1 MMTKTAYYMQ
11 MAQEAAA
18 QITGS
23 KEQWTAFLTTSA
35 RLYKYPFAEQ
45 LMIYKQRPEATACA
59 EYDLWNDRMNR
70 YVKRGSKGI
79 ALLDMRGEQPKLR
92 YVFDVADTGERKN
105 SRPVQ
110 LWKMNAEHE
119 QPIIRA
125 LDTAF
130 DVSAGAGSLENH
142 IMEAAERLARDY
154 WEENRRQISD
164 IVADSYLEGYDEL
177 NIGASFKRAAAV
189 SIAYSV
195 FTRTVGNAD
204 DYFEHEDFLDIFD
217 FNTQAAA
224 NVLGTAVSE
233 MSSQIFRE
241 IERTIRTY
249 EKDKQAERSQNYDG
263 AELHEER
270 RLPDSGYPVVGAGTE
285 ASGQVREDAQ
295 SVPAGEQHAAVQSP
309 DSDRETVPAPVGDS
323 GDRDRTDGADD
334 GGSSES
340 ESGTGQ
346 EIKPDGLGAAHEHAE
361 SAGRGSHSDGTYQ
374 QLNFMSLFQSE
385 AEQIQKIDAA
395 AENAAKEAESEK
407 PSAFVIVR
415 AKPCLPLW
423 SFSLIRKTEL
433 WKTNKPPAMQV
444 SQHCFSLQK
453 KTSGG
458 IINVGSPTAL
468 IYTGGIHMDNNSL
481 SHTKW
486 NCKYHIVF
494 APKYR
499 RKVAYGKIKQD
510 IADILSMLCKRKG
523 VKIVEAEICP
533 DHVHMLVEIPPSI
546 SVSYFVGYLKG
557 KSTLMI
563 FERHANLKYKYGNRH
578 FWCRGYYV
586 DTVGKNAKKIQEY
599 IANQLQDDLEYDQM
613 TLKEYIDPFTGEPV
627 KRNK

>member
-125 LDTAF
+125 LDAAF
-130 DVSAGAGSLENH
+130 DVPAGAGSLENH

-249 EKDKQAERSQNYDG
+249 ERDKQAERSQNYDG

-270 RLPDSGYPVVGAGTE
+270 RLPDSGHPVVGAGTE
-285 ASGQVREDAQ
+285 APGQVREDAQ
-295 SVPAGEQHAAVQSP
+295 SVSAGEQHAAVQSP
-309 DSDRETVPAPVGDS
+309 DPDREAVPAPVGDS

-346 EIKPDGLGAAHEHAE
+346 EIEPDGLGAAHEHAE

-385 AEQIQKIDAA
+385 AEQIQKIDAV

-407 PSAFVIVR
+407 PSAFVISEDEIDR
-415 AKPCLPLW
+415 ML
-423 SFSLIRKTEL
+423 RT
-433 WKTNKPPAMQV
+433 
-444 SQHCFSLQK
+444 
-453 KTSGG
+453 
-458 IINVGSPTAL
+458 GSNFE
-468 IYTGGIHMDNNSL
+468 G
-481 SHTKW
+481 
-486 NCKYHIVF
+486 
-494 APKYR
+494 
-499 RKVAYGKIKQD
+499 
-510 IADILSMLCKRKG
+510 
-523 VKIVEAEICP
+523 
-533 DHVHMLVEIPPSI
+533 
-546 SVSYFVGYLKG
+546 G
-557 KSTLMI
+557 KSVFMRCINSKGTQ
-563 FERHANLKYKYGNRH
+563 
-578 FWCRGYYV
+578 
-586 DTVGKNAKKIQEY
+586 KNE
-599 IANQLQDDLEYDQM
+599 LHS
-613 TLKEYIDPFTGEPV
+613 
-627 KRNK
+627 

>member
-249 EKDKQAERSQNYDG
+249 EKTSRQKGAKTMMELNYTKNGDYLIPDIQLSVQEQKPLGKYGRMRRAFLQENNTLLYNHLILTEKLYPHLWEIQETATARMEQMMADLLKANPAPDKKSNQMAWVQHMNMLKAQAE
-263 AELHEER
+263 E
-270 RLPDSGYPVVGAGTE
+270 
-285 ASGQVREDAQ
+285 
-295 SVPAGEQHAAVQSP
+295 
-309 DSDRETVPAPVGDS
+309 
-323 GDRDRTDGADD
+323 
-334 GGSSES
+334 
-340 ESGTGQ
+340 
-346 EIKPDGLGAAHEHAE
+346 
-361 SAGRGSHSDGTYQ
+361 
-374 QLNFMSLFQSE
+374 
-385 AEQIQKIDAA
+385 
-395 AENAAKEAESEK
+395 
-407 PSAFVIVR
+407 VI
-415 AKPCLPLW
+415 L
-423 SFSLIRKTEL
+423 TEL
-433 WKTNKPPAMQV
+433 
-444 SQHCFSLQK
+444 
-453 KTSGG
+453 
-458 IINVGSPTAL
+458 INS
-468 IYTGGIHMDNNSL
+468 
-481 SHTKW
+481 
-486 NCKYHIVF
+486 
-494 APKYR
+494 
-499 RKVAYGKIKQD
+499 
-510 IADILSMLCKRKG
+510 
-523 VKIVEAEICP
+523 
-533 DHVHMLVEIPPSI
+533 
-546 SVSYFVGYLKG
+546 
-557 KSTLMI
+557 
-563 FERHANLKYKYGNRH
+563 
-578 FWCRGYYV
+578 
-586 DTVGKNAKKIQEY
+586 
-599 IANQLQDDLEYDQM
+599 
-613 TLKEYIDPFTGEPV
+613 
-627 KRNK
+627 